1 MGSCPDT
8 DIDPDF
14 FPLLLHLFTDFY
26 DSFTE
31 LVFIFCVL
39 AIVMYSFWPFPE
51 KLARA
56 RQKLIPLR
64 MHDL

>member
-31 LVFIFCVL
+31 VVFIFCVRGCL
-39 AIVMYSFWPFPE
+39 LCILFGLCVRNWHVHG
-51 KLARA
+51 KN
-56 RQKLIPLR
+56 
-64 MHDL
+64 